1 MIYWIF
7 FGVLF
12 AIIVVVRFRPG
23 GKYREM
29 AKGHDRCT
37 SCRAALK
44 WSGGRYATVCPKC
57 GKDQEREGR
66 GAAGGHR

>member
-7 FGVLF
+7 FGVLA
-12 AIIVVVRFRPG
+12 AIIIGVRFRPG

-37 SCRAALK
+37 SCRAGLK
-44 WSGGRYATVCPKC
+44 WSSRRYADVCPKC
-57 GKDQEREGR
+57 GAEQAR
-66 GAAGGHR
+66 